1 MKSVVVTAYAG
12 LWGEEARAFHP
23 RSELPERKHLKLMA
37 RGVRLGVAAVGRA
50 LAARPGWES
59 IAPERRGLFVGSRPV
74 GGAEDLQHAL
84 QASTTDGRVDEAAFG
99 EVGVPLVHPLWLVKG
114 LSNNIPGYACAYWD
128 IRGDVANRC
137 EGRVGGL
144 AAVVE
149 AARAVAEGRVD
160 LAVAGGADC
169 VLLPPPWATGPTGE
183 GAAFVVLEAAGDGPE
198 LSGRITAG
206 PAGDGPLDVLG
217 DLGAATGPVRLVR
230 ALQAGEAATV
240 SVGDEA
246 VGLTASVT
254 LQRLWCPVAP

>member
-1 MKSVVVTAYAG
+1 MKSVVVTAWAG
-12 LWGEEARAFHP
+12 LWGESAEAFHP

-59 IAPERRGLFVGSRPV
+59 IPPERRGLFVGSRPV
-74 GGAEDLQHAL
+74 GGAEELRHAL
-84 QASTTDGRVDEAAFG
+84 QAATSEGILDEAAFG
-99 EVGVPLVHPLWLVKG
+99 EVGVPLVPPLWLVKG

-144 AAVVE
+144 SAVVE

-169 VLLPPPWATGPTGE
+169 VLPRPPWATGPTGE
-183 GAAFVVLEAAGDGPE
+183 GAGFVVLEPAGEGPE
-198 LSGRITAG
+198 LSGRILAG
-206 PAGDGPLDVLG
+206 DAADGPLGPLG
-217 DLGAATGPVRLVR
+217 DLGAATGPVALVQ
-230 ALQAGEAATV
+230 ALEAGEAAAV
-240 SVGDEA
+240 QVGDSA
-246 VGLTASVT
+246 VGLTARVT
-254 LQRLWCPVAP
+254 LQRVMCPVAP